1 MGPRLT
7 DSLEFH
13 GRALMLRAQRQ
24 QLLAG
29 NIANADTPGY
39 RARDFDFAAALRDAT
54 SASGSGRGLG
64 GAATPRL
71 RDALAAQTN
80 LDRNN
85 VDMDRERASFAHN
98 AVQYESTL
106 RFVNSSI
113 RTALDAMK
121 SHTSG

>member
-1 MGPRLT
+1 MVPRLT

-13 GRALMLRAQRQ
+13 GQALVLRAERQRI
-24 QLLAG
+24 LAS

-39 RARDFDFAAALRDAT
+39 RARDFDFSAALREAT
-54 SASGSGRGLG
+54 SANGSRSTLSS
-64 GAATPRL
+64 AATPRL
-71 RDALAAQTN
+71 RDALNAQNN

-98 AVQYESTL
+98 AVMYESTM

-113 RTALDAMK
+113 RTTLDAMK
-121 SHTSG
+121 SHTSA

>member
-1 MGPRLT
+1 MVPRLT

-13 GRALMLRAQRQ
+13 GQALVLRAERQR
-24 QLLAG
+24 LLAG
-29 NIANADTPGY
+29 NIANADTPGF
-39 RARDFDFAAALRDAT
+39 RARDFDFAAALREAT
-54 SASGSGRGLG
+54 AAG
-64 GAATPRL
+64 GPRSSLSSAATPRL
-71 RDALAAQTN
+71 RDALSAQNN

>member
-1 MGPRLT
+1 MVPRLT

-13 GRALMLRAQRQ
+13 GQALVLRAERQRI
-24 QLLAG
+24 LAG

-39 RARDFDFAAALRDAT
+39 RAKDFDFAAALRQAT
-54 SASGSGRGLG
+54 AGAGRPALSS
-64 GAATPRL
+64 AATPRL

-80 LDRNN
+80 LDRSN

-98 AVQYESTL
+98 AVMYESTL

-113 RTALDAMK
+113 RTAMDAMK
-121 SHTSG
+121 SHTSA